1 MRSTF
6 TVVTPAAN
14 YSLLT
19 IEQLRVAA
27 GLTAGD
33 ASRDGELTELGAR
46 VSADIASACQVRG
59 DGVHVPTLRS
69 ETVRET
75 FRQGGCDD
83 MLFLARRFV
92 SDLVSVS
99 DAGTTLITDDTDL
112 DAEAGL
118 LQRICGTRTLVWTR
132 GDAIIEYTAGLTDV
146 PADLA
151 GAAMDLARLRLSTD
165 ARDPLV
171 KSESVEIPDV
181 RTVRQDFWV
190 GAIPGSSAGP
200 VPADILAK
208 LSRYINV
215 AVV

>member
-14 YSLLT
+14 PSLLT
-19 IEQLRVAA
+19 IEQLRAAA

-75 FRQGGCDD
+75 FRQRGRDD

-99 DAGTTLITDDTDL
+99 DAGTTLVTDDTDL

-118 LQRICGTRTLVWTR
+118 LQKICGTRTLVWTR
-132 GDAIIEYTAGLTDV
+132 GDAIVEYTAGFTDV

-151 GAAMDLARLRLSTD
+151 GAAMDLARLRLSAD

-181 RTVRQDFWV
+181 RTVRHDFWV

-215 AVV
+215 AVA